1 MSHSPVPSWRTWAV
15 LLKFCIYT
23 FISGI
28 IMKSLL
34 LFKVLTDGILWESGI
49 NFAVVWFD
57 ASFIKFLW
65 IKWVTQYHSQLLHGD
80 CYEMVFY
87 SFFKLGLISEK
98 KVYEYLQESPLRSMK
113 PTQQHQIICF
123 QTTRWRSRAE
133 IFLSFQRK
141 CKHMKWLKKCRVW

>member
-1 MSHSPVPSWRTWAV
+1 
-15 LLKFCIYT
+15 
-23 FISGI
+23 
-28 IMKSLL
+28 MKSLL

-80 CYEMVFY
+80 CYEMVVFY

-98 KVYEYLQESPLRSMK
+98 KVYEYLQREPSEI
-113 PTQQHQIICF
+113 H
-123 QTTRWRSRAE
+123 RAGSAASDNM
-133 IFLSFQRK
+133 LSDTDGAVE
-141 CKHMKWLKKCRVW
+141 LKYF